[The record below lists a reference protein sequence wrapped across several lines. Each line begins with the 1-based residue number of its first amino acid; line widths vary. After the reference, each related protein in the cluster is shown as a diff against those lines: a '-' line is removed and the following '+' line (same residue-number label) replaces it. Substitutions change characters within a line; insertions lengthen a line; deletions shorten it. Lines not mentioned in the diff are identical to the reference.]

1 MLLYRKA
8 DGVPFYKLEG
18 ASPKDFTG
26 TVTDPDNPTLA
37 DALVALMSAMRREQQ
52 RGFQDASAF
61 RPTMEQMVAAAYREK
76 SRRESAEADA
86 ARRAEANGALAEAAD
101 DDQDNVYNGGPE
113 RDMSRSCP
121 AVTRDSGTCPA
132 DVPLEVAE
140 AVNGS
145 PCSGKDLD
153 ADAEGSKC
161 PAPCPIVAPSSSSSS
176 SSLNE
181 LRKENTTT
189 TSSST
194 TGQRDRD
201 DILEGFVRDD
211 ILDSY
216 VAPPPSPERVRQLER
231 FKQFA
236 EALGTTVDAV
246 DSQARKEPATLAAR
260 LKAAGID
267 LRTGRPVNAEA
278 SSKPVEAR
286 DDISVTTEPTADDEP
301 AAGSVGARGDADTRH
316 DEDPDR
322 PRHDPWKTLAAL
334 KRNGI
339 PLPTL
344 TGAPGRGHRL
354 DDIDFEHRDQANVVE
369 QLRGI

>member
-1 MLLYRKA
+1 
-8 DGVPFYKLEG
+8 
-18 ASPKDFTG
+18 
-26 TVTDPDNPTLA
+26 
-37 DALVALMSAMRREQQ
+37 
-52 RGFQDASAF
+52 
-61 RPTMEQMVAAAYREK
+61 
-76 SRRESAEADA
+76 
-86 ARRAEANGALAEAAD
+86 
-101 DDQDNVYNGGPE
+101 
-113 RDMSRSCP
+113 
-121 AVTRDSGTCPA
+121 
-132 DVPLEVAE
+132 
-140 AVNGS
+140 
-145 PCSGKDLD
+145 
-153 ADAEGSKC
+153 
-161 PAPCPIVAPSSSSSS
+161 
-176 SSLNE
+176 LNE